1 MKSPFKDKPDTRL
14 YSILPARAIQDDDLA
29 HTTLRVLG
37 ALCLHS
43 NGAGVCWPS
52 RMTIGRHVN
61 RKRSTITRHV
71 SLLVKAGY
79 VRRLKA
85 RMYPVKRKSKAGMTG
100 RYQILFEGKQTKLP
114 TKEEFFSALPKV
126 VADIDDEPT
135 PTEEHKERGVRG
147 VDDGIH
153 KRIVGAFLAGVQAV
167 TGQHRDPDAQAEEA
181 RRLALAGIEPD
192 QVREYTVEMCS
203 DAQDQ
208 GRSAPLMLHQVAKWA
223 GIG

>member
-1 MKSPFKDKPDTRL
+1 
-14 YSILPARAIQDDDLA
+14 
-29 HTTLRVLG
+29 
-37 ALCLHS
+37 
-43 NGAGVCWPS
+43 
-52 RMTIGRHVN
+52 
-61 RKRSTITRHV
+61 
-71 SLLVKAGY
+71 
-79 VRRLKA
+79 
-85 RMYPVKRKSKAGMTG
+85 MYPVKRKSKAGMTG
-100 RYQILFEGKQTKLP
+100 RYQIMFEGKQTKLP